1 MTRVL
6 VVHHDID
13 ITDVEVDTLRRAGYE
28 VDQCAGPIGALNPCP
43 VLNGR
48 PCWQVERADVVV
60 YDLWAT
66 GDGRSE
72 LIEDLRDVHPD
83 KPVVLTSPGL
93 MLNWVESDG
102 PHGVTPGPGASFS
115 ANGLAAAVETALAR
129 GASSESV
136 GGPGPGRHDAR
147 RPYPTHMPRW

>member
-13 ITDVEVDTLRRAGYE
+13 IEDIEVDALRRAGYE

-43 VLNGR
+43 VLNGQ

-60 YDLWAT
+60 YDMLAT

-93 MLNWVESDG
+93 MLNWVESEG
-102 PHGVTPGPGASFS
+102 PHGVTPAPGGSFS
-115 ANGLAAAVETALAR
+115 ANGLAAAVETALASR
-129 GASSESV
+129 DSSESEGS
-136 GGPGPGRHDAR
+136 GGPNRHPAAR
-147 RPYPTHMPRW
+147 RPYPMPGW